1 VVVMNQRDLPSDRR
15 TFLKV
20 AGTLAAG
27 AAVAGCTDVSQTP
40 DASGAQTG
48 ARASALDRAVLDAVG
63 EAMLPESLGA
73 TGRAAAITA
82 FVAWADG
89 YEPVAEEM
97 HGYGYADI
105 RYLPPDPSPA
115 WRAQLEALD
124 LLAQKTR
131 RKTFRALSVAERRA
145 LLATVLHGPAEER
158 VPDPMGASHVAL
170 ALLGHWASGPSA
182 WNVALGAAVN
192 QNTCR
197 DLDGANRAPLPVVGA
212 AS

>member
-1 VVVMNQRDLPSDRR
+1 MNQRDLPSDRR

-27 AAVAGCTDVSQTP
+27 AAVTGCTVESHPP
-40 DASGAQTG
+40 DASATPAG

-63 EAMLPESLGA
+63 DAMLPESLGA
-73 TGRAAAITA
+73 TAKAAAVTA
-82 FVAWADG
+82 FVAWADA

-131 RKTFRALSVAERRA
+131 RKTFGALSVAERRE
-145 LLATVLHGPAEER
+145 LLSTVLRGPAEER
-158 VPDPMGASHVAL
+158 VPDPHGGLACGDGAAR
-170 ALLGHWASGPSA
+170 
-182 WNVALGAAVN
+182 ALG
-192 QNTCR
+192 
-197 DLDGANRAPLPVVGA
+197 VGA
-212 AS
+212 IGVERGAGRRGEPEHLS